1 MLRRRTMTSCDV
13 AGPMIH
19 NVMMKK
25 RVLLVLA
32 CVCGAVS
39 ASAQDLIVK
48 RDSSRIEARVT
59 EVSPS
64 EVRYKRFSNPEGP
77 TYVLPTA
84 DIHAIRYAN
93 GEEEIYELPAPK
105 RADAESGTTSGTTS
119 GADLGAILGSISGS
133 AASPAPRQ
141 YEVGDYYERGDV
153 RGVVFQVEED
163 GWHGTIISLDEIMLP
178 WCVFRKADAFATGA
192 DDLKDGMANMETL
205 ERYIAAH
212 GLSWADFPAFEWC
225 RGQGEGWYLPSIDEM
240 LVAGHCF
247 NGGSRVHY
255 NRKARNRFN
264 DTLKEHGG
272 KRLDRIAYY
281 FTSTETDA
289 RQAYATH
296 MDMEPPYSLEIP
308 KHNRFLVRAVHK
320 F

>member
-1 MLRRRTMTSCDV
+1 MLRRRTRTPCDV

-93 GEEEIYELPAPK
+93 GEEEIYELPTPKSLSSAPGS
-105 RADAESGTTSGTTS
+105 EPEPTS
-119 GADLGAILGSISGS
+119 GAVSRPA
-133 AASPAPRQ
+133 AASDPAPRQ
-141 YEVGDYYERGDV
+141 YKAGDYYERGDV
-153 RGVVFQVEED
+153 RGVVFHVEED

-178 WCVFRKADAFATGA
+178 WCVFSKANAFVVGA
-192 DDLKDGMANMETL
+192 DDLKDGQANMEAV
-205 ERYIAAH
+205 ERCIAEH

-308 KHNRFLVRAVHK
+308 KHNRFLVRAVRK

>member
-1 MLRRRTMTSCDV
+1 MLRRRTMTSCAI
-13 AGPMIH
+13 AGPIIR
-19 NVMMKK
+19 NIMMKK
-25 RVLLVLA
+25 RVFLVLA
-32 CVCGAVS
+32 CVCGT
-39 ASAQDLIVK
+39 ASVLAQDLIVK

-64 EVRYKRFSNPEGP
+64 EVRYKRFSNPDGP

-93 GEEEIYELPAPK
+93 GEEEVYELPAPK
-105 RADAESGTTSGTTS
+105 SMSSAPGTEPGSTSGST
-119 GADLGAILGSISGS
+119 
-133 AASPAPRQ
+133 ASPAPRQ

-225 RGQGEGWYLPSIDEM
+225 RGLGEGWYLPSIDEM
-240 LVAGHCF
+240 LVAGHCY
-247 NGGSRVHY
+247 NGGSRTRY
-255 NRKARNRFN
+255 DRKARNRFN
-264 DTLKEHGG
+264 DTLREHGG
-272 KRLDRIAYY
+272 KRMDRMVYY
-281 FTSTETDA
+281 FTSTEQDA
-289 RQAYATH
+289 DHAYTTH
-296 MDMEPPYSLEIP
+296 MDLEPPYSQPIP
-308 KHNRFLVRAVHK
+308 KHNRFLVRAVHR

>member
-1 MLRRRTMTSCDV
+1 
-13 AGPMIH
+13 
-19 NVMMKK
+19 MMKK
-25 RVLLVLA
+25 RVFLVLA
-32 CVCGAVS
+32 GVCGAVS
-39 ASAQDLIVK
+39 VSAQDLIFK

-64 EVRYKRFSNPEGP
+64 AVRYKRFSNPDGP

-105 RADAESGTTSGTTS
+105 PMSSGADAESGTTSGATS
-119 GADLGAILGSISGS
+119 GADLGAISGSGSSLNAGSISGL

-153 RGVVFQVEED
+153 RGVVFQVEEE

-192 DDLKDGMANMETL
+192 DDLKDGMANMEAL

-240 LVAGHCF
+240 LVVGHCY
-247 NGGSRVHY
+247 NGGSRTRY
-255 NRKARNRFN
+255 DRKARNRFN
-264 DTLKEHGG
+264 DTLREHGG
-272 KRLDRIAYY
+272 KRMDRMVYY
-281 FTSTETDA
+281 FTSTEQDA
-289 RQAYATH
+289 DHAYTTH
-296 MDMEPPYSLEIP
+296 MDLEPPYSQPIP
-308 KHNRFLVRAVHK
+308 KHNRFLVRAVHR